1 MSRQRE
7 PAFAILR
14 IRRDLLRWDT
24 LSPEQ
29 KALSV
34 VVQNVLLGAT
44 EDRANEEVV
53 RLNNLNEDNADLY
66 ISVYARVYDV
76 NAGKF

>member
-14 IRRDLLRWDT
+14 IRRDLLKWDT

-29 KALSV
+29 KALAV

-44 EDRANEEVV
+44 EDLANEETV
-53 RLNNLNEDNADLY
+53 RLNNLNEDDADLY
-66 ISVYARVYDV
+66 ISVYARVSDV
-76 NAGKF
+76 SSGAS